1 MGKQR
6 SWENGS
12 DFSGRFLGDG
22 GSWQMTG
29 MHVFIVLT
37 MSSMEERDKAKNI
50 RGSALELL
58 KQDVVV
64 KLRYMV
70 HARRVLETANT
81 GDGITGNR
89 GDFKSLE
96 WVSDCFLCVYSLGPL
111 VEQPG
116 AAVVLWHSSCIAV
129 TAEID
134 HSCCPACSIDRQLK
148 CFSF

>member
-1 MGKQR
+1 
-6 SWENGS
+6 
-12 DFSGRFLGDG
+12 
-22 GSWQMTG
+22 MTG

-37 MSSMEERDKAKNI
+37 MSNMEERDKAKNI

-96 WVSDCFLCVYSLGPL
+96 
-111 VEQPG
+111 
-116 AAVVLWHSSCIAV
+116 
-129 TAEID
+129 
-134 HSCCPACSIDRQLK
+134 
-148 CFSF
+148 